1 VVSRFPW
8 KYRACIVLRRLVVDL
23 GMRLCAAILLQ
34 APFVGVSDPILGRSC
49 DIEGLARKVSSR
61 SGFLEV
67 RDTRATE
74 KMTVFIK
81 KCFESSEDVRE
92 APKQVFV
99 EEGFES
105 NKYVRERSKAVLDTY
120 FLAGR

>member
-1 VVSRFPW
+1 
-8 KYRACIVLRRLVVDL
+8 
-23 GMRLCAAILLQ
+23 MLQ
-34 APFVGVSDPILGRSC
+34 YFFRPAFVGVSDPILGRSC

-61 SGFLEV
+61 SGFLEFCGA
-67 RDTRATE
+67 RAME

-81 KCFESSEDVRE
+81 CFESSEDIRE

-105 NKYVRERSKAVLDTY
+105 NKYVRERSKAVLDT
-120 FLAGR
+120 